1 MEIRGLCI
9 DTEDGDGSAPIVK
22 DIDLTVYRG
31 EVVALIG
38 ESGSGKTT
46 VCLAALG
53 YVRPGLKVA
62 AGTIHFGDTDVLAL
76 TGSALRDLR
85 GRRVAYVAQSAVAS
99 FNPGLSIGR
108 QVTEPALVHGIM
120 LPQEAR
126 TKAIDLYRQ
135 LKLPDPT
142 NIGRRFPHQVS
153 GGQLQRLMAAMA
165 MCCGP
170 EMLVFDEP
178 TTALDVTTQ
187 IDVLKSFKDVIRQQG
202 VAALYV
208 THDLAVVAQIADRII
223 VLLNGE
229 IQEQGKTDDIIS
241 RPQHDYT
248 RILMTASDPEAA
260 RSDATRQGMFGVD
273 AGGEVENALIE
284 VQDVTAGYGGI
295 RRNGMPKFPVLK
307 NINMSVD
314 RSSVVGVIGESGSG
328 KTTLGRVMAGLL
340 PLTKGEIR
348 LEGTALKPSVDGR
361 SQDEL
366 RRIQMVFQMADTA
379 LNPAHTIA
387 KILGRPI
394 EFFQGITGRR
404 KKKKVADLLEMVKLP
419 AHFESRKPQELSG
432 GQKQRINLAR
442 AFAANPQIVICDEVT
457 SGLDSVVR
465 LEIIN
470 LIKELHAKL
479 GISFLFISHDISTIA
494 SLAEEV
500 VVMYRGEIVEW
511 GNIDQVFTRP
521 ENPYTKVLMASVPH
535 LRVGWLDEAI
545 MQRNDVLHT
554 AENLVLAE

>member
-1 MEIRGLCI
+1 
-9 DTEDGDGSAPIVK
+9 
-22 DIDLTVYRG
+22 
-31 EVVALIG
+31 
-38 ESGSGKTT
+38 
-46 VCLAALG
+46 
-53 YVRPGLKVA
+53 
-62 AGTIHFGDTDVLAL
+62 
-76 TGSALRDLR
+76 
-85 GRRVAYVAQSAVAS
+85 VAYVAQSAVAY

>member
-1 MEIRGLCI
+1 MVADCGL
-9 DTEDGDGSAPIVK
+9 TPWIVN
-22 DIDLTVYRG
+22 
-31 EVVALIG
+31 
-38 ESGSGKTT
+38 
-46 VCLAALG
+46 
-53 YVRPGLKVA
+53 
-62 AGTIHFGDTDVLAL
+62 HF
-76 TGSALRDLR
+76 
-85 GRRVAYVAQSAVAS
+85 
-99 FNPGLSIGR
+99 N
-108 QVTEPALVHGIM
+108 
-120 LPQEAR
+120 
-126 TKAIDLYRQ
+126 
-135 LKLPDPT
+135 
-142 NIGRRFPHQVS
+142 
-153 GGQLQRLMAAMA
+153 
-165 MCCGP
+165 
-170 EMLVFDEP
+170 
-178 TTALDVTTQ
+178 
-187 IDVLKSFKDVIRQQG
+187 
-202 VAALYV
+202 
-208 THDLAVVAQIADRII
+208 
-223 VLLNGE
+223 
-229 IQEQGKTDDIIS
+229 
-241 RPQHDYT
+241 
-248 RILMTASDPEAA
+248 
-260 RSDATRQGMFGVD
+260 
-273 AGGEVENALIE
+273 
-284 VQDVTAGYGGI
+284 
-295 RRNGMPKFPVLK
+295 
-307 NINMSVD
+307 SVD

-328 KTTLGRVMAGLL
+328 KTTLGRVIAGLL
-340 PLTKGEIR
+340 PLAKGEIR

-479 GISFLFISHDISTIA
+479 GISFLFISHDISTMA

-511 GNIDQVFTRP
+511 GDIDQVFTRP